1 MVGNL
6 IQAKWW
12 RGWLRGISG
21 WQISDGSQSLRFEA
35 ANSVFEACPRDLRSP
50 AMGKAFVNLLRE
62 CTDHTRS
69 LHDWWLEYGA
79 SDSATALI
87 LDCATGP
94 WEIPWELLSARFANA
109 SNRRRLR
116 IVRTLGPGA
125 APIAKRQ
132 SARLRILVLQG
143 SDGRARGAAIDLE
156 REARNLSEA
165 WKGLESQVRDKIDEP
180 VVIPAL
186 ERTFSGELRDKAP
199 DVLWF
204 SGHGHSTPKVELE
217 FQSETKSSD
226 WISAKSFAGH
236 IKNSGHVPQYCV
248 FLACET
254 GRGDEAVPST
264 ARLPTLYRCLHDVGV
279 AAVLVMQSPI
289 RDASCI
295 AFARSFSAV
304 GRRHTPRGGS
314 AISSNGAL

>member
-1 MVGNL
+1 
-6 IQAKWW
+6 
-12 RGWLRGISG
+12 
-21 WQISDGSQSLRFEA
+21 
-35 ANSVFEACPRDLRSP
+35 
-50 AMGKAFVNLLRE
+50 MGKAFVNLLRE

-94 WEIPWELLSARFANA
+94 WEIPWELFGARFANA

-186 ERTFSGELRDKAP
+186 ERTFSGELRDKAQTCFGLAVTVTRRQKWNSSSKVKRNQVTGSLRR
-199 DVLWF
+199 VLLGTSRTLGMF
-204 SGHGHSTPKVELE
+204 
-217 FQSETKSSD
+217 
-226 WISAKSFAGH
+226 
-236 IKNSGHVPQYCV
+236 
-248 FLACET
+248 
-254 GRGDEAVPST
+254 PST
-264 ARLPTLYRCLHDVGV
+264 AY
-279 AAVLVMQSPI
+279 S
-289 RDASCI
+289 
-295 AFARSFSAV
+295 
-304 GRRHTPRGGS
+304 
-314 AISSNGAL
+314 